1 MSKNNYLLTVLL
13 LLAFMAVACN
23 YPGYSR
29 APAQSPVG
37 SLSPSPFDSGSDPI
51 QLNPDCASGLIPG
64 EWIGSVSSSTTASSM
79 GFRVINQTASIS
91 LKFDITCAGDITGSA
106 SREGSGE
113 IRVPFMLDG
122 TCSEN
127 ATYQVSG
134 VILSEN
140 PTQTILRLT
149 FNTVEGRL
157 SCNLNSSVSSIPGGE
172 QVKDLA
178 GSSFTVD
185 LIPESLN
192 SMQISGSQWSD
203 TLYQDQF
210 GGTPEVMDDYDIT
223 TQTNSSWVLTF
234 QK

>member
-13 LLAFMAVACN
+13 LLAFLAGACN
-23 YPGYSR
+23 YPGYSS
-29 APAQSPVG
+29 APVQRPVG
-37 SLSPSPFDSGSDPI
+37 SITPSPDESGSNPI

-64 EWIGSVSSSTTASSM
+64 EWTGSVSSSTTASSM
-79 GFRVINQTASIS
+79 GFRVINQSASIS
-91 LKFDITCAGDITGSA
+91 LKLDVNCAGDITGSA

-122 TCSEN
+122 TCIED

-157 SCNLNSSVSSIPGGE
+157 SCNLNSSVSTIPGGE

-192 SMQISGSQWSD
+192 SMQISGSQWPD
-203 TLYQDQF
+203 TIYHDQF
-210 GGTPEVMDDYDIT
+210 AGTQDGMDEYDIT
-223 TQTNSSWVLTF
+223 TQTVSSWVLTF

>member
-29 APAQSPVG
+29 APAQSPVS
-37 SLSPSPFDSGSDPI
+37 SLSPYPFDSGSNPI

-64 EWIGSVSSSTTASSM
+64 EWTGSVSSSTTASSM

-127 ATYQVSG
+127 VTYQVNG
-134 VILSEN
+134 VILSES
-140 PTQTILRLT
+140 PAQTILRLT
-149 FNTVEGRL
+149 FNAVEGRL
-157 SCNLNSSVSSIPGGE
+157 SCNLNSSISSIPGGE
-172 QVKDLA
+172 QIKDLA
-178 GSSFTVD
+178 GSNFTVD
-185 LIPESLN
+185 LIPDSLN
-192 SMQISGSQWSD
+192 SMQISGSQWPD

-210 GGTPEVMDDYDIT
+210 GGTPEAMDDYDIT